1 MVDLWAFTKAED
13 NPSDLRKYMAKF
25 FTQKFFQMKIVNSVF
40 KKLRNYVFAVS
51 LTSVGNNF
59 CKLTA

>member
-1 MVDLWAFTKAED
+1 MINWQETEKSLEGKCEVVDLWAFTKAED

-40 KKLRNYVFAVS
+40 
-51 LTSVGNNF
+51 
-59 CKLTA
+59 